1 MRKRKDHALE
11 FAEDGGDGERLDIWQ
26 RLSRVLV
33 ALFMLVL
40 IGLALSMF
48 WPQIDQH
55 RALDQQVMNLTLK
68 RDELQGQR
76 DRLEKRLEWLATDA
90 AYLETIARDRL
101 DMAKEGEVIIRIDR
115 GQAGEVGR

>member
-1 MRKRKDHALE
+1 
-11 FAEDGGDGERLDIWQ
+11 
-26 RLSRVLV
+26 
-33 ALFMLVL
+33 MLVL
-40 IGLALSMF
+40 IGLALSMV

-115 GQAGEVGR
+115 GGDAGDGVR